1 MVLVRAA
8 LCEDEDRVRGLLA
21 RSLQMEFVAVGI
33 GLAIDSY
40 ADGEALL
47 AALAGGARYDVYFLD
62 IEMPGVN
69 GIEVCRQIRRGI
81 PGSAGAPGLPASP
94 DALVVFVSNKE
105 ELVFQSLEVQ
115 PFRFMRKSH
124 FVEEQEATVHAIAAE
139 LERRRGHI
147 ISLSDAG
154 TGKTYRVD
162 VNELVYVEVLDKR
175 CTVHTTAG
183 TIDIRCR
190 LADIEA
196 LLEGQPFLK
205 PHRSYLVNG
214 RFVFNVGR
222 TALTLT
228 TGEEIPLSRNRAAE
242 VKQQFLELVREEI

>member
-1 MVLVRAA
+1 MQVLRAA
-8 LCEDEDRVRGLLA
+8 LCEDEDRVRSLLA

-33 GLAIDSY
+33 GLAVDSY

-47 AALAGGARYDVYFLD
+47 AALAGGARYDAYFLD
-62 IEMPGVN
+62 IEMPGTD

-81 PGSAGAPGLPASP
+81 PASTSAPGLPASP
-94 DALVVFVSNKE
+94 DAIVVFVSNKE

-124 FVEEQEATVHAIAAE
+124 FVEEQEATVRAIAAE

-154 TGKTYRVD
+154 TGKSYRVD
-162 VNELVYVEVLDKR
+162 VNELVYVEVFDKR
-175 CTVHTTAG
+175 CTIHTIASSF
-183 TIDIRCR
+183 DIRCR
-190 LADIEA
+190 LSDIEA

-242 VKQQFLELVREEI
+242 VKQQFLELVREEV